1 MTKSL
6 DGFISTVTLGHCT
19 GSGGCSKHADKGG
32 NIWHAAGIVTTG
44 REDGSGVSN
53 SISSIIEIVALIVAG
68 LIGLFV
74 AYIVVSDILI
84 PIIF

>member
-1 MTKSL
+1 M
-6 DGFISTVTLGHCT
+6 
-19 GSGGCSKHADKGG
+19 
-32 NIWHAAGIVTTG
+32 GIVTTG
-44 REDGSGVSN
+44 RGDGSGGVSD

-68 LIGLFV
+68 LIGLFM